1 MTKQQDAISATLK
14 GNWDIAIQ
22 LNLDLLKENPDD
34 IETLNRLG
42 FAYNA
47 KGNAKEAKAT
57 YKKVLKIDDTNPI
70 ALKNLKRMGEED
82 GVFKVSSTKF
92 LIDNSMF
99 LEEVG
104 KTKVITLVNTAPPK
118 TLHILQIGQPLNLSI
133 KRLKIFVL
141 NEEDLF
147 LGMLPDNVSR
157 RLIKFIKGGNK
168 YIAYIKSVED
178 QSVTIFVKE
187 TKRVTKYK
195 NQPSF
200 MNNDTQKQTLVF
212 NKKKSYDQDLEE
224 PASEE

>member
-1 MTKQQDAISATLK
+1 MTIQQEAIQATLK
-14 GNWDIAIQ
+14 GNWEIAIS
-22 LNLDLLKENPDD
+22 LNLQLLKEKPDD
-34 IETLNRLG
+34 IETLNRLA

-47 KGNAKEAKAT
+47 HGLIKEAKAT

-70 ALKNLKRMGEED
+70 ALKNLKRMGDD
-82 GVFKVSSTKF
+82 GISKTTSIKF

-118 TLHILQIGQPLNLSI
+118 TLHNLQIGQPLKLNI

-141 NEEDLF
+141 NEEDQF
-147 LGMLPDNVSR
+147 LGMLPDNVSK
-157 RLIKFIKGGNK
+157 RLIKFMKGGNK

-178 QSVTIFVKE
+178 RSVTIFVKE

-200 MNNDTQKQTLVF
+200 MTSDTQKQSLVF
-212 NKKKSYDQDLEE
+212 SKKKAYDQDLEE
-224 PASEE
+224 TSEE